1 MKKNEILD
9 QSFDFALK
17 IIELAKFLKNK
28 KEYVI
33 SNQILRSGTSVGAS
47 VTEAQAAQSTK
58 DFIAKLSIASKESRE
73 TNYWLRL
80 LDKSGYL
87 GDYPNQKIL
96 FDQSESIIKLLTTII
111 KSTKGKIKNWK
122 SLIKNPLNAV

>member
-9 QSFDFALK
+9 QSFDFAFK
-17 IIELAKFLKNK
+17 IIELAKFWRIKRN
-28 KEYVI
+28 I
-33 SNQILRSGTSVGAS
+33 SNPILRSGTSVGAN
-47 VTEAQAAQSTK
+47 VTEAQATQSTK

-73 TNYWLRL
+73 TNYWLKL

-96 FDQSESIIKLLTTII
+96 FDQIE
-111 KSTKGKIKNWK
+111 NY
-122 SLIKNPLNAV
+122 

>member
-33 SNQILRSGTSVGAS
+33 SNQILRSGTSVGAN

-73 TNYWLRL
+73 TNYWLR
-80 LDKSGYL
+80 
-87 GDYPNQKIL
+87 II
-96 FDQSESIIKLLTTII
+96 QS
-111 KSTKGKIKNWK
+111 KN
-122 SLIKNPLNAV
+122 LIKNKIMIESTVNESSELKLIFGKIYSGRPQK

>member
-33 SNQILRSGTSVGAS
+33 SNQILRSGTSVGAN
-47 VTEAQAAQSTK
+47 VTEAQAA
-58 DFIAKLSIASKESRE
+58 
-73 TNYWLRL
+73 
-80 LDKSGYL
+80 
-87 GDYPNQKIL
+87 
-96 FDQSESIIKLLTTII
+96 
-111 KSTKGKIKNWK
+111 
-122 SLIKNPLNAV
+122 

>member
-28 KEYVI
+28 KEFVI
-33 SNQILRSGTSVGAS
+33 SNQILRSGTSVGAN

-58 DFIAKLSIASKESRE
+58 YFIAKLSIASKESRE

-96 FDQSESIIKLLTTII
+96 FDQSESIVKLLTTII
-111 KSTKGKIKNWK
+111 KSTKGKIKN
-122 SLIKNPLNAV
+122 

>member
-33 SNQILRSGTSVGAS
+33 SNQILRSGTSVGANVS
-47 VTEAQAAQSTK
+47 EAQAAQSTK
-58 DFIAKLSIASKESRE
+58 DFIAKLS
-73 TNYWLRL
+73 L
-80 LDKSGYL
+80 LQRKVG
-87 GDYPNQKIL
+87 KR
-96 FDQSESIIKLLTTII
+96 II
-111 KSTKGKIKNWK
+111 G
-122 SLIKNPLNAV
+122 

>member
-9 QSFDFALK
+9 QFFDFALK

-33 SNQILRSGTSVGAS
+33 SNQILRSGTSDGAN
-47 VTEAQAAQSTK
+47 VTEARAAQSTK

-73 TNYWLRL
+73 TNYWLRF

-87 GDYPNQKIL
+87 GDL
-96 FDQSESIIKLLTTII
+96 SQS
-111 KSTKGKIKNWK
+111 KN
-122 SLIKNPLNAV
+122 IVRPR

>member
-33 SNQILRSGTSVGAS
+33 SNQNIKKWNFCRRQCDGSAGSAIHKRFYRKALNCFKG
-47 VTEAQAAQSTK
+47 
-58 DFIAKLSIASKESRE
+58 
-73 TNYWLRL
+73 
-80 LDKSGYL
+80 KSGNEL
-87 GDYPNQKIL
+87 LVKI
-96 FDQSESIIKLLTTII
+96 
-111 KSTKGKIKNWK
+111 
-122 SLIKNPLNAV
+122 AR

>member
-33 SNQILRSGTSVGAS
+33 SNQILRSGTSVGAN

-73 TNYWLRL
+73 TNYC
-80 LDKSGYL
+80 D
-87 GDYPNQKIL
+87 
-96 FDQSESIIKLLTTII
+96 
-111 KSTKGKIKNWK
+111 
-122 SLIKNPLNAV
+122 

>member
-33 SNQILRSGTSVGAS
+33 SNQILRSGTSVGAN

-87 GDYPNQKIL
+87 GDYPNQKYCL
-96 FDQSESIIKLLTTII
+96 TKVNQLLN
-111 KSTKGKIKNWK
+111 SSPLLSSLLKGKLKIENY
-122 SLIKNPLNAV
+122 

>member
-9 QSFDFALK
+9 QSFDCALN

-33 SNQILRSGTSVGAS
+33 SNQI
-47 VTEAQAAQSTK
+47 
-58 DFIAKLSIASKESRE
+58 
-73 TNYWLRL
+73 
-80 LDKSGYL
+80 
-87 GDYPNQKIL
+87 IL

-111 KSTKGKIKNWK
+111 KSTKGKIKN
-122 SLIKNPLNAV
+122 

>member
-33 SNQILRSGTSVGAS
+33 SNQILRSGTSVGAN
-47 VTEAQAAQSTK
+47 VREAQAAQSTK
-58 DFIAKLSIASKESRE
+58 DFIAKPQ
-73 TNYWLRL
+73 L
-80 LDKSGYL
+80 LQRKVG
-87 GDYPNQKIL
+87 KR
-96 FDQSESIIKLLTTII
+96 II
-111 KSTKGKIKNWK
+111 G
-122 SLIKNPLNAV
+122 

>member
-33 SNQILRSGTSVGAS
+33 SNQILRSGTSVGAN

-80 LDKSGYL
+80 FDKSGYL

-111 KSTKGKIKNWK
+111 KSTKGKIKN
-122 SLIKNPLNAV
+122 